1 MDARRSRCGGVASQH
16 TRLAYRSSAAV
27 AAFGTEG
34 RAAILAIV
42 IDEIVDL
49 VKNVYGKSLVRL
61 LDLKERRPE

>member
-1 MDARRSRCGGVASQH
+1 MWRSSVTAYASG
-16 TRLAYRSSAAV
+16 LRSSAAV